1 MNTKELQKHLKDIEK
16 SIEPLREGV
25 DTALSE
31 HDAEAYRDMPLF
43 MLPVIKAPLY
53 EELHQLN
60 ADLREKQTAL
70 AEAYKNATA
79 NHKSANKALNNGMIT
94 LDLITSEGD
103 IDLTM
108 LEDISNIASENI
120 SGVKDLMRELEEIRT
135 DLNATA
141 WEIYFNNLSE
151 ENLLSDA
158 ESIASAFKIEK
169 EDLGEEPPT
178 ENGIIID
185 GRKSL
190 TMIADFE
197 TEHIEGHPRYLL
209 PVAFNSLEEIQKK
222 ETLSPIITAYFK
234 GYIKALKTSEHSLF
248 RVESIVSRLL
258 ARLSDSK
265 NILTVRPD
273 TFYSDNTKLAL
284 QLHEASTEN
293 AVKMKI
299 GEYKGEPVFIDVAL
313 SNEDGEPY
321 SPDESDKELYD
332 VCLTL
337 WETFRNLGMI
347 EGETVSAP
355 LELIYQIYRKNFN
368 ARLDAKTAEDF
379 KKRLL
384 KFNTNI
390 SLNATAGSVLYPE
403 LGSWSG
409 DRTGSIANIMIE
421 GAKVNG
427 VYVANTVHIT
437 ALDKSP
443 KYAFSKVTEQI
454 TATPMQML
462 TTKQKGKTNDDVLI
476 ERYLRE
482 RIETT
487 KSQGYEILTSK
498 VFEHAEIDLSQYKN
512 PKDKRAKT
520 IKKIKGIMN
529 DFKDNEY
536 LKSKGIKDWYFYKIG
551 RDLYYKIVLVKVRK

>member
-1 MNTKELQKHLKDIEK
+1 MNTKELQKHLQDLEK
-16 SIEPLREGV
+16 STAPLREEIC
-25 DTALSE
+25 TALSE
-31 HDAEAYRDMPLF
+31 HDAEGYRNMPIF
-43 MLPVIKAPLY
+43 IMPVIEAPLY

-60 ADLREKQTAL
+60 TDLRERQTAL
-70 AEAYKNATA
+70 AESYNNATA
-79 NHKSANKALNNGMIT
+79 NLKSAKKAMDNGMIT

-103 IDLTM
+103 IDLAM
-108 LEDISNIASENI
+108 LEDIATIADENI
-120 SGVKDLMRELEEIRT
+120 SGVKVLMRELENIRT

-151 ENLLSDA
+151 ETLLSDA

-169 EDLGEEPPT
+169 EDIGEETLT

-185 GRKSL
+185 SRKSL

-197 TEHIEGHPRYLL
+197 TDHIEGHPRYLL
-209 PVAFNSLEEIQKK
+209 PVAFDSLEEVQKK
-222 ETLSPIITAYFK
+222 ETLSPIIMPYFK
-234 GYIKALKTSEHSLF
+234 RYIETLKTSEHSLF
-248 RVESIVSRLL
+248 RIEGIVSRLL

-284 QLHEASTEN
+284 KLHEASTEN
-293 AVKMKI
+293 AVKMII
-299 GEYKGEPVFIDVAL
+299 GEHKGEPVVIDVAL

-355 LELIYQIYRKNFN
+355 LELIYQIYKKNFD
-368 ARLDAKTAEDF
+368 ARLDAKTAENF

-403 LGSWSG
+403 LESWSG
-409 DRTGSIANIMIE
+409 ERTGSIANIMIE

-443 KYAFSKVTEQI
+443 KYAFSKVTKQI

-462 TTKQKGKTNDDVLI
+462 TTKKKGKTNDNVLI

-482 RIETT
+482 RIETV
-487 KSQGYEILTSK
+487 KSQGYEILTRQ
-498 VFEHAEIDLSQYKN
+498 VFEHAEIDLTQYKN

-520 IKKIKGIMN
+520 IKKIKDALN
-529 DFKDNEY
+529 DFKDNGY
-536 LKSKGIKDWYFYKIG
+536 LQSKGIKDWHFYKIG
-551 RDLYYKIVLVKVRK
+551 RDPYYKIVLVRVQK